1 MNLPHNYRYFLLV
14 LCIFWFLT
22 ENLNSQTTADSLGFH
37 YFARAKQLNRAQQY
51 DSAIFCYKKAADW
64 FAKKEL
70 KLLNLQSL
78 TEIAYLYS
86 YRNDIDSAENTLA
99 TVFNETGE
107 LGKDSTI
114 VLIDA
119 YTLKARI
126 LCNYSDFEK
135 AVHNMSRV
143 VGLSEHYYGHNHM
156 RTSSAHGNLG
166 IVYSLAGKYDKTIYH
181 CSQASDIIRKIHGDE
196 HPQIASGYNTM
207 GNAYLDLGDVDSAQ
221 IMHEKALQIRLKTLG
236 KNHLHT
242 AASYSNLSVVL
253 YQKGDYQKA
262 LDYEKM
268 VYGIRK
274 EVYGEKHPLTAQC
287 LNNFG
292 AIYEATGNHSQA
304 LTCHQQALAIREAS
318 LPANHPD
325 IAMSYMNLANV
336 YRHSN
341 QFDKALSHH
350 NKALEINK
358 AVFGNYS
365 IDVARNIDNIGDI
378 YFRKGDYTK
387 AISKF
392 TEAIRNLNTAME
404 GKSHPALANYYNNL
418 AEGYLAINKPDPA
431 LQCIDSAIQV
441 NTKAMPL
448 TGGQSALLV
457 SDQPAYLGSV
467 YLKAR
472 IYTRIYQDNR
482 NDLQSLDLAI
492 KEYKKAVGYMHTLR
506 SGYSG
511 DESKQWL
518 SEESSA
524 ILTNAINTLY
534 LKMQIAEDPALTEEF
549 FGLME
554 TGKYGILRESIT
566 RKKAMQISGIPDS
579 LIRKERQLAAE
590 IRSCKAEILNLDASV
605 DKLYGAETGRLYKK
619 LIGLEE
625 QYEKMKTVFLNEFPA
640 FEKFAKN
647 VPAVTFSNIRNT
659 LDGKTAL
666 ISYTIADTM
675 LYIQV
680 FTTEGDHLVHVVI
693 DSSFATSLH
702 NYLASIKTYEFE
714 DFITESNSLYNKL
727 VAPVERVINNKEHL
741 VIVPDKQLL
750 YLPFETL
757 CNNWKPA
764 GNPDFS
770 QAPYLIRKF
779 DIGYHYAVNLLI
791 NAINNVP
798 EPSGLSHG
806 FIGFAPVF
814 KTDSTN
820 GFILAQNKVIFDTL
834 TNNGEIMRSVS
845 VNGNTWNELTYS
857 ENEIRD
863 IVTLFD
869 NKAIVARGYLHS
881 KASERVFRKEAGQYS
896 FIHIATHGM
905 LNESFPDLSGLVFS
919 PSFPGEDT
927 TTNPPEDDGILF
939 SSELYDLSLNA
950 GLVVLSACETGTGKL
965 VKGEGLMSM
974 TRAFLYAG
982 IPNMVYSLWKV
993 GDISTHKLM
1002 VDFYKGILSGLSY
1015 SRALQQAKLSLA
1027 GDEKYAYPLFWGGI
1041 TLVARDLNPI
1051 TAY

>member
-1 MNLPHNYRYFLLV
+1 MKAILKPFQYLLIYSSFLLNP
-14 LCIFWFLT
+14 LLLFSQG
-22 ENLNSQTTADSLGFH
+22 NSDSLGFH

-51 DSAIFCYKKAADW
+51 DSAIICYQKAAKW
-64 FAKKEL
+64 FTEYDL

-86 YRNDIDSAENTLA
+86 YRNDIDSTEQTLA
-99 TVFNETGE
+99 IVFNKANE
-107 LGKDSTI
+107 LGKDSSI

-135 AVHNMSRV
+135 AVHYMSRV
-143 VGLSEHYYGHNHM
+143 VGLSEQYYGHNHM

-181 CSQASDIIRKIHGDE
+181 CSRASDITRKIHGDE

-207 GNAYLDLGDVDSAQ
+207 GNAYLDLGEVDSAQ

-242 AASYSNLSVVL
+242 AASYSNLSVIL

-274 EVYGEKHPLTAQC
+274 EVYGDNHPLTVQC

-304 LTCHQQALAIREAS
+304 LTCHLQALATREAV
-318 LPANHPD
+318 LPPNHPD

-341 QFDKALSHH
+341 KFDKALSHH
-350 NKALEINK
+350 NKALEIYK
-358 AVFGNYS
+358 AAFGNYS
-365 IDVARNIDNIGDI
+365 IEVAQNINNIGDI
-378 YFRKGDYTK
+378 YLRKGDYTM

-404 GKSHPALANYYNNL
+404 GKNHPDLANYHNNL
-418 AEGYLAINKPDPA
+418 SESYLAINQTDTA
-431 LQCIDSAIQV
+431 LQCIDSAIRF
-441 NTKAMPL
+441 NTRIMPL
-448 TGGQSALLV
+448 TGDQSSLLV
-457 SDQPAYLGSV
+457 SDQPAYLRSV

-472 IYTRIYQDNR
+472 IYTQMYQNNR
-482 NDLQSLDLAI
+482 KDLRPLDLAT
-492 KEYKKAVGYMHTLR
+492 KEYKKAVHYMHTLR

-518 SEESSA
+518 SEECSD
-524 ILTNAINTLY
+524 ILANAINTLY
-534 LKMQIAEDPALTEEF
+534 LKMQITNNPALTEEL

-566 RKKAMQISGIPDS
+566 HKKAMQVAGIPDS
-579 LIRKERQLAAE
+579 LIQKEKEMAAG

-605 DKLYGAETGRLYKK
+605 DTLYGVETGRLYKK

-625 QYEKMKTVFLNEFPA
+625 QYEKMKTGLMKQFPA
-640 FEKFAKN
+640 FEKFSKN
-647 VPAVTFSNIRNT
+647 VTTVAFSNICNT
-659 LDGKTAL
+659 IDEKTAL

-680 FTTEGDHLVHVVI
+680 FTAEGDHLVHVTI
-693 DSSFATSLH
+693 DSAYTASLH
-702 NYLASIKTYEFE
+702 NYLASIKTYEFG
-714 DFITESNSLYNKL
+714 DFINESNSLYNTL
-727 VAPVERVINNKEHL
+727 VTPVEKVISNKEHL
-741 VIVPDKQLL
+741 VIIPDKQLL

-757 CNNWKPA
+757 CNNWKPV

-770 QAPYLIRKF
+770 QAPYLIKKF
-779 DIGYHYAVNLLI
+779 DIGYHYSVNLFVNAVNR
-791 NAINNVP
+791 AP
-798 EPSGLSHG
+798 EPPGHSNG

-820 GFILAQNKVIFDTL
+820 GYILAQNKIIFDTL
-834 TNNGEIMRSVS
+834 TGDRETMRSVS
-845 VNGNTWNELTYS
+845 VNGNTWNELAYS
-857 ENEIRD
+857 ENEIND
-863 IVTLFD
+863 IVSLFD
-869 NKAIVARGYLHS
+869 NTGIPAKGYLHS
-881 KASERVFRKEAGQYS
+881 MASERVFRKEAGH
-896 FIHIATHGM
+896 FNFVHIATHGM
-905 LNESFPDLSGLVFS
+905 LNESFPDLSGLILS
-919 PSFPGEDT
+919 PSYTNGDT
-927 TTNPPEDDGILF
+927 IKNPSEDDGILF

-965 VKGEGLMSM
+965 VNGEGLMSM
-974 TRAFLYAG
+974 TRAFLYTG

-993 GDISTHKLM
+993 GDVSTHKLM
-1002 VDFYKGILSGLSY
+1002 VAFYKGVLNGLSY
-1015 SRALQQAKLSLA
+1015 SRALQQAKISLV
-1027 GDEKYAYPLFWGGI
+1027 GDEKYAYPLFWGGF
-1041 TLVARDLNPI
+1041 TLVARDLNPV
-1051 TAY
+1051 TTH

>member
-1 MNLPHNYRYFLLV
+1 MKNLRNYSLYLLV
-14 LCIFWFLT
+14 LCFLWLLS
-22 ENLNSQTTADSLGFH
+22 ENLSCQTTADSLGFH
-37 YFARAKQLNRAQQY
+37 YFARAKQLNIEQQY
-51 DSAIFCYKKAADW
+51 DSAICCYKKAAEW
-64 FAKKEL
+64 FAGNEL
-70 KLLNLQSL
+70 KLMNLRSL

-99 TVFNETGE
+99 TVFNEANE

-135 AVHNMSRV
+135 AVHYMSRV
-143 VGLSEHYYGHNHM
+143 VGLSEQYYGHNHM

-181 CSQASDIIRKIHGDE
+181 CSKASDIIRKIHGDE

-262 LDYEKM
+262 LNYEKM

-274 EVYGEKHPLTAQC
+274 EVYGENHPLTAQC

-304 LTCHQQALAIREAS
+304 LTCHLQALATREAS

-350 NKALEINK
+350 NKALEIK
-358 AVFGNYS
+358 TAVYGNYS
-365 IDVARNIDNIGDI
+365 IDVAQTINNIGDI
-378 YFRKGDYTK
+378 YFRKGDYTM
-387 AISKF
+387 AINKF
-392 TEAIRNLNTAME
+392 AEAIRNLNIAME
-404 GKSHPALANYYNNL
+404 GKNHPDLANYYNNL
-418 AEGYLAINKPDPA
+418 AEGYLAINQTDSA
-431 LQCIDSAIQV
+431 LQCIDSAIRV
-441 NTKAMPL
+441 NTRSMSL

-472 IYTRIYQDNR
+472 IYTKMYQNNR
-482 NDLQSLDLAI
+482 KDLRPLDLAT
-492 KEYKKAVGYMHTLR
+492 KEYRKAVGYMHTLR

-524 ILTNAINTLY
+524 ILANAINTLY
-534 LKMQIAEDPALTEEF
+534 LKMQITNDAALPEEL

-566 RKKAMQISGIPDS
+566 RKRAMQVAGIPDS
-579 LIRKERQLAAE
+579 LIQKEKEMAAG
-590 IRSCKAEILNLDASV
+590 IRSCKTEILNLDASI
-605 DKLYGAETGRLYKK
+605 DTLYGAETGQLYKK

-625 QYEKMKTVFLNEFPA
+625 QYEKMKTGLLKQFPA
-640 FEKFAKN
+640 FEKFSKN
-647 VPAVTFSNIRNT
+647 VPAVTFSNICNT
-659 LDGKTAL
+659 IDIKTAL

-680 FTTEGDHLVHVVI
+680 FTTEGDHLVHVTI
-693 DSSFATSLH
+693 DSTFASSLH
-702 NYLASIKTYEFE
+702 NYLASIKTYAFE
-714 DFITESNSLYNKL
+714 DFITESNSLYNIL
-727 VAPVERVINNKEHL
+727 VVPVEKLISNKEHL

-779 DIGYHYAVNLLI
+779 DIGYHYAVNLFI
-791 NAINNVP
+791 NTINNTP
-798 EPSGLSHG
+798 EPSRLSHG

-814 KTDSTN
+814 KTDSIN
-820 GFILAQNKVIFDTL
+820 GYILAQNKIIFDTL
-834 TNNGEIMRSVS
+834 TSDRETMRSVS
-845 VNGNTWNELTYS
+845 ANGNTWNELTYS

-863 IVTLFD
+863 IVSLFD
-869 NKAIVARGYLHS
+869 NKAIAAKGYLHS
-881 KASERVFRKEAGQYS
+881 MANERVFRKEAGHFN

-919 PSFPGEDT
+919 PSFPGGDT
-927 TTNPPEDDGILF
+927 TSNPPKDDGILF

-993 GDISTHKLM
+993 GDVSTHKLM
-1002 VDFYKGILSGLSY
+1002 VGFYKGILNGLSY
-1015 SRALQQAKLSLA
+1015 SRALQQAKISLV
-1027 GDEKYAYPLFWGGI
+1027 GDEKYAYPLFWGGF
-1041 TLVARDLNPI
+1041 TLVASDLNPI
-1051 TAY
+1051 TTY